1 MDKKYYTAEN
11 LAEIITY
18 IDKREKPYTVRAAR
32 SLLAKESIENID
44 EHDNSE
50 EKPAYLKCKKPYYY
64 SIENI
69 CKALTRKYKRRFSL
83 EDVKTAYHRKK
94 LIEKE
99 RKLVGEAEYSEAEQ
113 HNLRLSK
120 EYELEE
126 LIKRRDYLKE
136 AQKNEDEIDE
146 LKKEIDKIQQQYNI
160 YKEQVK
166 YYYDNDDPCSYE
178 NMVQPY
184 EIKKKA
190 RKVKLEII
198 LEKILEELGYR
209 FDEEKFYSDLIAIK
223 EVETYHSDTEMLP
236 LDILEKK
243 AKIANPK
250 KYYIKEIDKMEID

>member
-1 MDKKYYTAEN
+1 MEKKYYTAKD
-11 LAEIITY
+11 LAKLITY
-18 IDKREKPYTVRAAR
+18 MENKNKPFGERRARELLSGFPKENKANLEKGEPKFLKRKKPDYYSEETIRKVLIERKEGR
-32 SLLAKESIENID
+32 SVSIEELND
-44 EHDNSE
+44 TMNT
-50 EKPAYLKCKKPYYY
+50 
-64 SIENI
+64 
-69 CKALTRKYKRRFSL
+69 LT
-83 EDVKTAYHRKK
+83 

-99 RKLVGEAEYSEAEQ
+99 RKLVVEAEDSEAEQ
-113 HNLRLSK
+113 RNLLLSK

-126 LIKRRDYLKE
+126 LIKKRDYLKE
-136 AQKNEDEIDE
+136 APKNEDEIDE

-184 EIKKKA
+184 EIKKKV

-223 EVETYHSDTEMLP
+223 EVEAYHSDTEMLP

-250 KYYIKEIDKMEID
+250 KYYIKKTDKMEID